1 VVQYADIILADDKFA
16 PEIRN
21 EAMVLRARGYL
32 ALEDQDKAWQAYTE
46 LKEKAQGAPK
56 AEAAYYVAYFENAT
70 GLYDSSNASV
80 FWMIENLPSY
90 KEWRYKALLLLADNY
105 WNLDDAF
112 QANYTLDFIIEEQ
125 YSEEIVAQAKDLK
138 EEIRRVEE
146 KKKLEQEQR
155 EEDIN
160 QIDIEGGGNE
170 EKAEEPEET
179 PYENEQQESENE
191 NPQN

>member
-1 VVQYADIILADDKFA
+1 
-16 PEIRN
+16 
-21 EAMVLRARGYL
+21 
-32 ALEDQDKAWQAYTE
+32 
-46 LKEKAQGAPK
+46 
-56 AEAAYYVAYFENAT
+56 
-70 GLYDSSNASV
+70 
-80 FWMIENLPSY
+80 
-90 KEWRYKALLLLADNY
+90 
-105 WNLDDAF
+105 LDDAF

-179 PYENEQQESENE
+179 PYENEHQESENE
-191 NPQN
+191 NPQD